1 MEGQIWHGDCLRCK
15 ECNKKITGANW
26 GGFVPPDNT
35 AYCRVYVAT
44 CPPPLY
50 SCINGLA
57 RCRHYDRMVAAKGNS
72 VSFSSSVV
80 KHPSGIS
87 KT

>member
-44 CPPPLY
+44 CPPPSSPRVLM
-50 SCINGLA
+50 GW

>member
-1 MEGQIWHGDCLRCK
+1 MQGMQQEDHRSQLGRLRPAGQHRLL
-15 ECNKKITGANW
+15 
-26 GGFVPPDNT
+26 P
-35 AYCRVYVAT
+35 RVRLI
-44 CPPPLY
+44 PLAHVERRIHAPLLHLF
-50 SCINGLA
+50 S
-57 RCRHYDRMVAAKGNS
+57 RHYDRMVAAKGNS

>member
-1 MEGQIWHGDCLRCK
+1 LL
-15 ECNKKITGANW
+15 
-26 GGFVPPDNT
+26 F
-35 AYCRVYVAT
+35 
-44 CPPPLY
+44 
-50 SCINGLA
+50 S
-57 RCRHYDRMVAAKGNS
+57 RHYDRMVAAKGNS